1 MTARSQLLWLAL
13 AAAASGCGWS
23 SSRSDALDSLAELPH
38 PPPPSTAPDGDGS
51 STTTT
56 SPSQGECD
64 AQDLERS
71 SYRPV
76 DPIGPG
82 EAPAGSFMAELQ
94 RRGQMRVGVDE
105 NTLGFAAR
113 NPSTGQ
119 IEGFELDLAHEIAK
133 RVFGAAYRPDV
144 VVPVPLVTA
153 EKTDF
158 VRDDKVDLTI
168 SAISMS
174 CSRWEDV
181 AFSSEYYTA
190 HQQFLV
196 REDSPIGDAADL
208 AGRVVCVTARS
219 SSIDIMREL
228 APRAELLEVAARSD
242 CLLALQEGEAD
253 AYFGHDS
260 FLYGMLSQDPTV
272 EVLADILPATETVS
286 HYGIAISHDHPE
298 FVRFVNAVLDE
309 VRADGTWDLMHARL
323 EAEPL
328 GIPPASS
335 PEPRYRGLI
344 WTFERSTR
352 TWRRCARRPSG
363 SAPTCLPSRPTRPLR
378 FSRPPT

>member
-1 MTARSQLLWLAL
+1 MTTDR
-13 AAAASGCGWS
+13 
-23 SSRSDALDSLAELPH
+23 
-38 PPPPSTAPDGDGS
+38 
-51 STTTT
+51 TTTT
-56 SPSQGECD
+56 SPSQGQCES
-64 AQDLERS
+64 QDLERS
-71 SYRPV
+71 SYRPA
-76 DPIGPG
+76 DPIRPG
-82 EAPAGSFMAELQ
+82 EATAASFMAELQ
-94 RRGQMRVGVDE
+94 RRGRMLVGVDE

-133 RVFGAAYRPDV
+133 RVFGAGYRPDV

-158 VRDDKVDLTI
+158 VRDHNVDLTI

-208 AGRVVCVTARS
+208 AGQTVCVTTRS
-219 SSIDIMREL
+219 SSIDILREL

-260 FLYGMLSQDPTV
+260 FLYGMLTQDPTV
-272 EVLADILPATETVS
+272 R
-286 HYGIAISHDHPE
+286 H
-298 FVRFVNAVLDE
+298 
-309 VRADGTWDLMHARL
+309 
-323 EAEPL
+323 
-328 GIPPASS
+328 
-335 PEPRYRGLI
+335 
-344 WTFERSTR
+344 
-352 TWRRCARRPSG
+352 
-363 SAPTCLPSRPTRPLR
+363 
-378 FSRPPT
+378 